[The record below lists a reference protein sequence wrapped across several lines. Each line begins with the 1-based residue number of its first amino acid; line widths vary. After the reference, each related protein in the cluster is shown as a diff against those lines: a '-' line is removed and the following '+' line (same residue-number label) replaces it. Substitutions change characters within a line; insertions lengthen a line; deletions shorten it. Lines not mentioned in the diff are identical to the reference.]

1 MATDVVFEAE
11 GPIGRITFSGPK
23 GINVFSTAVLQ
34 SLEARLDEVAKRP
47 EIRVLILTGSGK
59 TFVAGADIAE
69 MSASGPDAGEDF
81 SKRGQACF
89 AKLAGFEQAV
99 TIAAINGVAL
109 GGGCEVAAA
118 CDLRIMAEEAKIG
131 VPEVKLGL
139 IPGWG
144 GTQRLR
150 LLVGSSEA
158 KRLVFTGEPVDGKA
172 AERIGLVNQAVPG
185 AELMTV
191 VDELAKKI
199 LANGPTAVRM
209 AKRALLDLD
218 KAWLEQGLPVEA
230 AAFGDAFASPQG
242 REGLKAFLEKRAPNW
257 DVS

>member
-1 MATDVVFEAE
+1 MSTEVLFEQE

-23 GINVFSTAVLQ
+23 GINVFSTAVLE

-47 EIRVLILTGSGK
+47 EIRVLILTGNGK

-69 MSASGPDAGEDF
+69 MSASGPDAGEGF

-99 TIAAINGVAL
+99 TIAAINGAAL
-109 GGGCEVAAA
+109 GGGCELAAA
-118 CDLRIMAEEAKIG
+118 CDLRVMAEEAKIG

-150 LLVGSSEA
+150 LLIGSSEA
-158 KRLVFTGEPVDGKA
+158 KRLVFTGEPLDGKA
-172 AERIGLVNQAVPG
+172 AERIGLVNMTVTA

-191 VDELAKKI
+191 VDDLARKI

-209 AKRALLDLD
+209 AKRALLALD
-218 KAWLEQGLPVEA
+218 EAWLEQGLPAEA
-230 AAFGDAFASPQG
+230 EAFGEAFASLQG
-242 REGLKAFLEKRAPNW
+242 REGLRAFLEKRAPNW